1 MLIRAGFE
9 ISMQVA
15 PDTPLVL
22 ALSPHP
28 DAPQPILGS
37 GEVHA
42 APYHHVATHR
52 DVFGNHLSRI
62 VAQGGL
68 MTLVSDFIVTH
79 DGSPDRIVP
88 DARQHPVGELP
99 GEALQFL
106 MPSRFCE
113 SDLLSD
119 EAWSRF
125 GHIQG
130 GWARVQ
136 AVCDFVHNHI
146 QFGYGYGRSTKT
158 AMDAFREGNGV
169 CRDYAHLSVA
179 LCRALNIPA
188 RYASG
193 YLGDIGIAPLPD
205 PMDFCA
211 WFEVYLG
218 GQWHTFD
225 ARYNTPRIGRI
236 LMVRGR
242 DAADTAMITSFG
254 SHKLQ
259 SFNVWA
265 LELDPNLTTRDLRG
279 MLRVQGEGA
288 GLKAA
293 SR

>member
-42 APYHHVATHR
+42 APYHHVATYR

-106 MPSRFCE
+106 MPSRFCR